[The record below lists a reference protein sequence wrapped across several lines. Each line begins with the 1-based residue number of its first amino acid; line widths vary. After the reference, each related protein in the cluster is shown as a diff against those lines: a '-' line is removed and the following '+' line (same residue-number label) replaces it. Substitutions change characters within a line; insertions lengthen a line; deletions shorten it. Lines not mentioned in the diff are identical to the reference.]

1 MQLQLRPARF
11 SGMTAMRRSAA
22 LLPVVLTAAHL
33 VLTAHEVP
41 RLNVEPSCRAA
52 ADALIRQGRGNAHAC
67 MQDERQAR
75 AKLEKQWRSFS
86 GKERTR
92 CQELTT
98 LGGPPSYVELLTC
111 LQMAK
116 DARTLPSDREMDG
129 RVAR

>member
-1 MQLQLRPARF
+1 MP
-11 SGMTAMRRSAA
+11 A

-67 MQDERQAR
+67 MQDERHAR
-75 AKLEKQWRSFS
+75 AKLEKRWRSFS